1 MKIMSVEDIERNIR
15 NQQLQQKS
23 DSTGKPSTPLPNL
36 QRRQP
41 NNMVIYTDCCQF
53 IYSTEAEFL
62 NSKKCLF
69 GFLF

>member
-23 DSTGKPSTPLPNL
+23 DSTAKPSTPLPNL

-41 NNMVIYTDCCQF
+41 NNMVIIASPFFPLQ
-53 IYSTEAEFL
+53 
-62 NSKKCLF
+62 NSKLHTD
-69 GFLF
+69 